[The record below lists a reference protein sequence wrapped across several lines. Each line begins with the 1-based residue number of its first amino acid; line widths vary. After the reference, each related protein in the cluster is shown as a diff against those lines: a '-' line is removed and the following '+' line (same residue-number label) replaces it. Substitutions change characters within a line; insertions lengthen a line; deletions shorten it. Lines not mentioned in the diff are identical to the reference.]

1 MATMKDVARRAGVST
16 ATVSRVINST
26 AYVEPVTR
34 ERVEKAMREF
44 NYHRNAAA
52 LALAKRSG
60 NMLGLLTGNLDD
72 PFFSRLARGVED
84 VTRKGG
90 VKLMVCSGGHQAELE
105 KNGLDFLIN
114 QGCEAIVAHVTRMS
128 DADVLRYA
136 AHTPAMVV
144 INRYLPA
151 IANRCIWLDNV
162 SASRAATQ
170 MLIRHGHRNIACI
183 TTDLP
188 IDDRKQRLE
197 GYRSAMNDAGISV
210 PGSWII
216 SVPFNEQGGEL
227 AAERILAND
236 HPFTAALTFNDVMAA
251 GMMRTFRQRQIKLPE
266 DISIVGFDDVALAKY
281 LHPALTTVHYP
292 VEKMARRAATLALQ
306 LNSAATVA
314 PQNNMFSAEL
324 ILRDSVASLEKN
336 TPNKENKPEK

>member
-16 ATVSRVINST
+16 ATVSRVINNT

-84 VTRKGG
+84 ITRKGG

-144 INRYLPA
+144 INRYLPS
-151 IANRCIWLDNV
+151 IANRCIWLNNV
-162 SASRAATQ
+162 SASQAATQ
-170 MLIRHGHRNIACI
+170 MLIQHGHRNIACI

-197 GYRSAMNDAGISV
+197 GYRTAMAHAGISV
-210 PGSWII
+210 PGTWII
-216 SVPFNEQGGEL
+216 SVPFNEQGGEM
-227 AAERILAND
+227 AAERILASG
-236 HPFTAALTFNDVMAA
+236 HHFTAALTFNDVMAA
-251 GMMRTFRQRQIKLPE
+251 GMMRTFRQHQMNLPE
-266 DISIVGFDDVALAKY
+266 ELSIVGFDDVALAKY
-281 LHPALTTVHYP
+281 LHPSLTTVHYP
-292 VEKMARRAATLALQ
+292 VEKMARRAANLALM
-306 LNSAATVA
+306 LNSGVAIA

-324 ILRDSVASLEKN
+324 VLRDSVATL
-336 TPNKENKPEK
+336 NKIPQIQKTRP

>member
-16 ATVSRVINST
+16 ATVSRVINNT

-84 VTRKGG
+84 ITRQAG
-90 VKLMVCSGGHQAELE
+90 VRLMLCSGGHQAELE
-105 KNGLDFLIN
+105 KSGLDFLIN
-114 QGCEAIVAHVTRMS
+114 QGCEAIVAHVTRMGEEEL
-128 DADVLRYA
+128 LRYA
-136 AHTPAMVV
+136 AHTPALVL

-151 IANRCIWLDNV
+151 IANRCIWLDN
-162 SASRAATQ
+162 ANAAQTATEL
-170 MLIRHGHRNIACI
+170 LIRQGHRRIACV
-183 TTDLP
+183 TADLP
-188 IDDRKQRLE
+188 IDDRAQRLA
-197 GYRSAMNDAGISV
+197 GYRKAMAAAGIEV

-216 SVPFNEQGGEL
+216 SVPFNERGGEL
-227 AAERILAND
+227 AAERVLASD
-236 HPFTAALTFNDVMAA
+236 PRFTAAVTFNDVMAA
-251 GMMRTFRQRQIKLPE
+251 GMMRTCHQRHIQLPE
-266 DISIVGFDDVALAKY
+266 ALSIVGFDDIALAKY

-292 VEKMARRAATLALQ
+292 IEKMARRAARLALQ
-306 LNSAATVA
+306 IYSGSDVA
-314 PQNNMFSAEL
+314 PRNNRFSAEL
-324 ILRDSVASLEKN
+324 ILRDSVADGEPHEQSKRGE
-336 TPNKENKPEK
+336 

>member
-84 VTRKGG
+84 ITRKDG

-114 QGCEAIVAHVTRMS
+114 QGCESIVAHVTRMS
-128 DADVLRYA
+128 DADILRYA

-162 SASRAATQ
+162 SVPPECSSSADTATLPASPQICRSMTASSVSRDIEPRWPKPGLRCRVTGSSASPS
-170 MLIRHGHRNIACI
+170 MSKGA
-183 TTDLP
+183 
-188 IDDRKQRLE
+188 KQR
-197 GYRSAMNDAGISV
+197 
-210 PGSWII
+210 
-216 SVPFNEQGGEL
+216 
-227 AAERILAND
+227 
-236 HPFTAALTFNDVMAA
+236 
-251 GMMRTFRQRQIKLPE
+251 QRKSSPVSRLLP
-266 DISIVGFDDVALAKY
+266 
-281 LHPALTTVHYP
+281 P
-292 VEKMARRAATLALQ
+292 R
-306 LNSAATVA
+306 
-314 PQNNMFSAEL
+314 
-324 ILRDSVASLEKN
+324 
-336 TPNKENKPEK
+336 

>member
-16 ATVSRVINST
+16 ATVSRVINNT

-84 VTRKGG
+84 ITRQAG
-90 VKLMVCSGGHQAELE
+90 VRLMLCSGGHQAELE
-105 KNGLDFLIN
+105 KSGLDFLIN
-114 QGCEAIVAHVTRMS
+114 QGCEAIVAHVTRMGEEEL
-128 DADVLRYA
+128 LRYA
-136 AHTPAMVV
+136 AHMPALVL

-151 IANRCIWLDNV
+151 IANRCIWLDN
-162 SASRAATQ
+162 ANAAQTATKL
-170 MLIRHGHRNIACI
+170 LIRQGHRRIACV

-188 IDDRKQRLE
+188 IDDRAQRLA
-197 GYRSAMNDAGISV
+197 GYRQAMAAGGIEV

-216 SVPFNEQGGEL
+216 SVPFNERGGEL
-227 AAERILAND
+227 AAERVLASD
-236 HPFTAALTFNDVMAA
+236 QRFTAAVTFNDVMAA
-251 GMMRTFRQRQIKLPE
+251 GMMRTCHQRQVQLPE
-266 DISIVGFDDVALAKY
+266 ALSIVGFDDIALAKY

-292 VEKMARRAATLALQ
+292 IEKMARRAARLALQ
-306 LNSAATVA
+306 IHSGSDVA
-314 PQNNMFSAEL
+314 PQNNRFSAEL
-324 ILRDSVASLEKN
+324 ILRDSVADGERTEQSKRGE
-336 TPNKENKPEK
+336 